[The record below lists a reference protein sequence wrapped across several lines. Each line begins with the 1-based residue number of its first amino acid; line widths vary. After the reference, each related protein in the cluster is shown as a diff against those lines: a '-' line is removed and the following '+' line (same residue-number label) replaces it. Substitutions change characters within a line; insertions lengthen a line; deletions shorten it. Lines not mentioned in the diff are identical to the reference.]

1 MRPSGGMQDARGG
14 GHEAVPVLPSRA
26 FMPILH
32 PTSDVR
38 FRAVDGLVVLL
49 DLRTASYVVL
59 DRVATAMWQALTCHA
74 DEARRLAELA
84 ERFDAPAGVLRD
96 DLDAFARDCLER
108 GFLAPEP
115 PAAPSPA
122 GLGRGRAAR
131 GALALRA
138 WLSLLATSRSIA
150 RRGFSDTYRRYS
162 RLPCPASG
170 GEDVDALA
178 SRARQAFSRAEN
190 FFVLRGAPRDCLP
203 RSLALFRFLRSV
215 GVPAEHCIGV
225 QRFPFEAHAWVEC
238 GGSVVHDSPTF
249 TGCYAEIARLRA

>member
-1 MRPSGGMQDARGG
+1 
-14 GHEAVPVLPSRA
+14 
-26 FMPILH
+26 MPILH

-38 FRAVDGLVVLL
+38 SRAIDGLVVLL

-59 DRVATAMWQALTCHA
+59 DRVATAMWQALTGHP

-115 PAAPSPA
+115 PVPAAAPPA
-122 GLGRGRAAR
+122 PGRAAR

-138 WLSLLATSRSIA
+138 WLALLATSRSIS
-150 RRGFSDTYRRYS
+150 RRGFSDTYRRYA
-162 RLPCPASG
+162 RLPCPAPA
-170 GEDVDALA
+170 GEDAGALA
-178 SRARQAFSRAEN
+178 ARAREAFSRAEN
-190 FFVLRGAPRDCLP
+190 FFVLRAAPRDCLP

-238 GGSVVHDSPTF
+238 GGSVVHDSPSF
-249 TGCYAEIARLRA
+249 TGSYTEIARLRP

>member
-1 MRPSGGMQDARGG
+1 MGLRTS
-14 GHEAVPVLPSRA
+14 SRA
-26 FMPILH
+26 FMPILY
-32 PTSDVR
+32 PTPDI
-38 FRAVDGLVVLL
+38 RARAIDGLVVLL

-59 DRVATAMWQALTCHA
+59 DRVATAMWQALTGHP

-115 PAAPSPA
+115 PAPAPAAAPA
-122 GLGRGRAAR
+122 APGRAAR
-131 GALALRA
+131 RALALRA
-138 WLSLLATSRSIA
+138 WLSLLATSRSIS
-150 RRGFSDTYRRYS
+150 RRGFSDTYRRYA
-162 RLPCPASG
+162 RLPCPSPG
-170 GEDVDALA
+170 GEDAAARVA
-178 SRARQAFSRAEN
+178 RARQAFSRAEN
-190 FFVLRGAPRDCLP
+190 FFMLRGAPRDCLP

-238 GGSVVHDSPTF
+238 GGSVVHDSPSF
-249 TGCYAEIARLRA
+249 TGSYTEIARLRP

>member
-1 MRPSGGMQDARGG
+1 
-14 GHEAVPVLPSRA
+14 
-26 FMPILH
+26 MPILH

-59 DRVATAMWQALTCHA
+59 DRVATAMWQVLTSHA

-84 ERFDAPAGVLRD
+84 ERFDAPGGVLRG

-115 PAAPSPA
+115 PAPAASPA
-122 GLGRGRAAR
+122 GPERGDAAR
-131 GALALRA
+131 GALAVRA

-150 RRGFSDTYRRYS
+150 RRGFSDTYRRYA
-162 RLPCPASG
+162 RLPRPASG
-170 GEDVDALA
+170 GGEDVGALV
-178 SRARQAFSRAEN
+178 SRAERAFSRAEN
-190 FFVLRGAPRDCLP
+190 FFVLRSAPRDCLP

-238 GGSVVHDSPTF
+238 GGSVVLDAPSF
-249 TGCYAEIARLRA
+249 TRGYAEIARLRP